1 MSRSRPQSPKI
12 IAASILALS
21 AAALLA
27 LAVSAQDH
35 GDAQGDQHGAAAHWG
50 YDGDSGPEHWGDLAT
65 ENAACAAGV
74 QQSPIDLSS
83 AVAAR
88 VASPTIEWSATNAAS
103 IVHNGHTLQVNVSDA
118 GGLFHGDTPYEL
130 KQFHFHH
137 VSEHTVDGAHYP
149 LEIHFVHQSPDGALA
164 VIGVFVEE
172 GEENEA
178 LTPLWAAAPH
188 MPGAAPL
195 TSVDPRA
202 LLSGGDDQFHYAGSL
217 TTPPCSE
224 IVTWT
229 LQAEPI
235 QASAEQIALFAELF
249 PANNRP
255 IQPRNRRFVLSTE

>member
-164 VIGVFVEE
+164 VLVFSSKKVRKMKRLRPFGPPRLICPEPPRSPVS
-172 GEENEA
+172 
-178 LTPLWAAAPH
+178 TPAPCCLAA
-188 MPGAAPL
+188 M
-195 TSVDPRA
+195 TS
-202 LLSGGDDQFHYAGSL
+202 SI
-217 TTPPCSE
+217 TP
-224 IVTWT
+224 V
-229 LQAEPI
+229 
-235 QASAEQIALFAELF
+235 
-249 PANNRP
+249 R
-255 IQPRNRRFVLSTE
+255 